1 MLESSENR
9 PQQRSII
16 VLKKTI
22 ASVAV
27 GGILLGGAAGAIGAG
42 TANAATPAASSTA
55 TASGKAAHPFR
66 AWLKAHRKQI
76 RRAFI
81 AGSAKA
87 IGITPQ
93 QLVTELKSGKSVAT
107 VAGEHNISAQTVI
120 TDLVNGADARINQA
134 VTDHKLTVDQAQKL
148 ESLVPAWVTKAVNHT
163 F

>member
-1 MLESSENR
+1 LSHQEIDLNKGSV
-9 PQQRSII
+9 I

-42 TANAATPAASSTA
+42 TAYAATPAASSTVPA
-55 TASGKAAHPFR
+55 TGKAAHPFR
-66 AWLKAHRKQI
+66 AWVKAHRKQI

-81 AGSAKA
+81 GGSAKA

-93 QLVTELKSGKSVAT
+93 QLVSELKSGKSVAT
-107 VAGEHNISAQTVI
+107 VAGENNVSTQTVV
-120 TDLVNGADARINQA
+120 TDLVNGADAKINQA
-134 VTDHKLTVDQAQKL
+134 VTNHKLTADQANKL
-148 ESLVPAWVTKAVNHT
+148 ESLVPGWVNKAVNHT